1 MLLIADSAKLAEFCE
16 RVSESDFIT
25 VDTEFMRERTYW
37 PQLCLV
43 QVAGASEVAAI
54 DPLAEGMD
62 LSPLLR
68 LLYDDRLL
76 KVFHAAR
83 QDIEIFFHMTGGIPA
98 PLFDTQVAAMV
109 CGYGDSVSYET
120 LAAQLAGARIDKS
133 VRFTDWSARP
143 LTDRQISYAL
153 ADVTHLRKV
162 YAALAKRL
170 MTSGRAGWLQEE
182 MATLL
187 EPTTYRLEPEESW
200 RRLKPRAGSKPRL
213 LAILREVAA
222 WREREAQRRDIP
234 RNRVIRDETV
244 MDIAA
249 HAPSTVEE
257 IARLRGL
264 SKGLAEGRM
273 GQDLLVAVA
282 RGVATPESE
291 APHLPP
297 AVEMPGGLGPVVE
310 LLKVLLKMK
319 CERQQVAQKLVA
331 SSADLERI
339 AADDSADVPALHGWR
354 REVFGNDA
362 LALKHGRLAL
372 TMNGKRIV
380 IMPLDQPSQAPNLMR
395 A

>member
-1 MLLIADSAKLAEFCE
+1 MLLIADSAQLAGFCE
-16 RVSESDFIT
+16 RVGQSDFIT

-43 QVAGASEVAAI
+43 QVAGDGEVAAI

-68 LLYDDRLL
+68 LLYDERLL

-83 QDIEIFFHMTGGIPA
+83 QDIEIFFHMTGRIPA

-143 LTDRQISYAL
+143 LTDRQTSYAL

-170 MTSGRAGWLQEE
+170 MTSGRAGWLGEE
-182 MATLL
+182 MATLMQ
-187 EPTTYRLEPEESW
+187 PGTYRLEPEESW
-200 RRLKPRAGSKPRL
+200 RRLKPRAGSKPRM
-213 LAILREVAA
+213 LAVLREVAA

-249 HAPSTVEE
+249 HAPTTVEE

-273 GQDLLVAVA
+273 GQEILVAVA
-282 RGVATPESE
+282 KGVATPESE
-291 APHLPP
+291 APQLPP
-297 AVEMPGGLGPVVE
+297 ALDLPGGLGPVVE

-331 SSADLERI
+331 SSSDLERI
-339 AADDSADVPALHGWR
+339 AADDNADVPALHGWR

-372 TMNGKRIV
+372 TTNGKRIV
-380 IMPLDQPSQAPNLMR
+380 IMPLDQPSQPNLMR